1 MYARKFSFRCFS
13 IKFIPV
19 KKIVVFLN
27 LIFVFCMSNENEKT
41 IQDSRLKNEIDKAI
55 RLIKSNSGFGNIVI
69 NIYEGKAINIK
80 ATLSTDL
87 R

>member
-1 MYARKFSFRCFS
+1 
-13 IKFIPV
+13 
-19 KKIVVFLN
+19 
-27 LIFVFCMSNENEKT
+27 MSNENEKT